1 MGRKRLAAETGRVQY
16 GFLTVL
22 SEFYQIGQRHPR
34 LLCVCVCGVV
44 KDLDRHHVL
53 TGHSTSCGCQPSRLK
68 HGHARKRGLR
78 SPTHLVWSAMWQRCT
93 NPDNPKWQ
101 EYGGRGI
108 TVCERWKEF
117 KNFLEDMGPRPAGM
131 QGKRA
136 LYSIERMDN
145 DGNYEPGN
153 CKWATAKEQRANQ
166 RSFPSRPNRRA
177 YSRSGQHIGS
187 TG

>member
-1 MGRKRLAAETGRVQY
+1 MLYRARFPCIPAGRGPMSSKKFLNSFHRSQTVMPRPPYSCHLGLS
-16 GFLTVL
+16 GFVHRCHIADHTKCVGDL
-22 SEFYQIGQRHPR
+22 SPR
-34 LLCVCVCGVV
+34 F
-44 KDLDRHHVL
+44 
-53 TGHSTSCGCQPSRLK
+53 
-68 HGHARKRGLR
+68 RGLR